1 MPSISYPTTDPLPD
15 IVERF
20 EANYLEYPGILHA
33 WGAEEVK
40 NATRVIASKIYLR
53 DFVAM
58 KAIWEYEVIITYYYD
73 ACRLWNEEELMQ
85 MLMQQMCY
93 LIDGGGRWLR
103 RYLELKRASEDPDH
117 PAFQPE
123 QPKEL
128 GCFLVIAQKY
138 DRRHNSFFNGP
149 SSDIE
154 AALSILR
161 PHFPPKRSK
170 WASELSTAN
179 SSRSFSRPITPR
191 PQIDLTSLRDRILD
205 WTHSSDA

>member
-1 MPSISYPTTDPLPD
+1 MAVEGGLEDISSSRGHRRTLIILPFNLVCTPIRLTMYMFLTPSI
-15 IVERF
+15 F
-20 EANYLEYPGILHA
+20 H
-33 WGAEEVK
+33 GA
-40 NATRVIASKIYLR
+40 
-53 DFVAM
+53 
-58 KAIWEYEVIITYYYD
+58 
-73 ACRLWNEEELMQ
+73 
-85 MLMQQMCY
+85 
-93 LIDGGGRWLR
+93 
-103 RYLELKRASEDPDH
+103 
-117 PAFQPE
+117 E